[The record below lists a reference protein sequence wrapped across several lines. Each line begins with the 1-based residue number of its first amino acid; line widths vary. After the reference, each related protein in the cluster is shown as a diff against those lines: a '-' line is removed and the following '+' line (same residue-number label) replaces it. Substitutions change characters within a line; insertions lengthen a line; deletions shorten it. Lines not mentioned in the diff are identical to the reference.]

1 MASLTIR
8 RLPDDVKQDLRE
20 RAARNGRS
28 LEEEARRALIALVR
42 PEPAERTKSFFQGL
56 YEISRPGFDDFPLP
70 ARSRARIPDLSGE

>member
-8 RLPDDVKQDLRE
+8 KLPDDVKQDLRE

-42 PEPAERTKSFFQGL
+42 PEPPEPGNSFFQGL
-56 YEISRPGFDDFPLP
+56 YDISRPGYEGFPLP
-70 ARSRARIPDLSGE
+70 ARSRARVPDLSDE

>member
-8 RLPDDVKQDLRE
+8 KLPEDVKQSLRE

-42 PEPAERTKSFFQGL
+42 PEDAAPRKSIGQML
-56 YEISRPGFDDFPLP
+56 YEASRPGIDLP
-70 ARSRARIPDLSGE
+70 IPPRSRARIPTFDD

>member
-8 RLPDDVKQDLRE
+8 KLPDDVKQDLRE

-42 PEPAERTKSFFQGL
+42 PEPVEPRKGFFQGL
-56 YEISRPGFDDFPLP
+56 YEISRPGFEEFAIPP
-70 ARSRARIPDLSGE
+70 RGRARVPDFTDE